1 MAEAHNRPKAPGR
14 IRQSLID
21 NAVRL
26 AVTEGVAAV
35 TTHAVASAAGV
46 TKGGLYHHF
55 ASKQA
60 LVEGMV
66 QHLLDQLEAD
76 IAAAMA
82 IDPEPHG
89 RFTRAYV
96 ATTLSDATLA
106 AGTPWS
112 ALAITLVADPA
123 VRPLWSAWLAARLA
137 ENAAT
142 DSAPR
147 LALARL
153 AADGAWLARVTDAS
167 QGLAPGEV
175 LAALAPL
182 TAP

>member
-1 MAEAHNRPKAPGR
+1 MSEAHSRPKAPGR
-14 IRQSLID
+14 IRLALID
-21 NAVRL
+21 NAIRL

-35 TTHAVASAAGV
+35 TTNRVAEAAGV

-55 ASKQA
+55 PSKQA

-66 QHLLDQLEAD
+66 QHLLDQLESD

-82 IDPEPHG
+82 ADPEPQG

-96 ATTLSDATLA
+96 TATLSEDTLA
-106 AGTPWS
+106 ADTAWS

-123 VRPLWSAWLAARLA
+123 VRPLWSTWLAARLA

-142 DSAPR
+142 DSDPR

-153 AADGAWLARVTDAS
+153 AADGAWLARITDAS
-167 QGLAPGEV
+167 QGLDTGET
-175 LAALAPL
+175 LAAMAALLAP
-182 TAP
+182 